1 MMKLLKRGKLLVFC
15 ALLCLLLATVASAA
29 GSGDVASA
37 VESTWTTASTQIKTV
52 VDNVVFP
59 VIDMVLAIAF
69 FVKLGTAYFDYRKS
83 GQFEWTAPALCL
95 SRVHTDRADLHLGH
109 RRTVIPKTA
118 CVRSKLRV

>member
-1 MMKLLKRGKLLVFC
+1 MLLKHKRRMALTVLTL
-15 ALLCLLLATVASAA
+15 LLCLLFTVTASAA

-69 FVKLGTAYFDYRKS
+69 FVKLGTAYFDC
-83 GQFEWTAPALCL
+83 AP
-95 SRVHTDRADLHLGH
+95 VRAFQ
-109 RRTVIPKTA
+109 
-118 CVRSKLRV
+118 

>member
-1 MMKLLKRGKLLVFC
+1 MMKILKRGKLLVFC

-83 GQFEWTAPALCL
+83 GQFECCLLYTSPSPLVFTLTAPTYIWGIVGL
-95 SRVHTDRADLHLGH
+95 
-109 RRTVIPKTA
+109 
-118 CVRSKLRV
+118 

>member
-1 MMKLLKRGKLLVFC
+1 MMKILKRGKLLVFC

-69 FVKLGTAYFDYRKS
+69 FVKLGARHS
-83 GQFEWTAPALCL
+83 LCL
-95 SRVHTDRADLHLGH
+95 FGLYADRTDLHLGH
-109 RRTVIPKTA
+109 RRAVINSERKG
-118 CVRSKLRV
+118 R

>member
-1 MMKLLKRGKLLVFC
+1 MIRCGSDAVQPE
-15 ALLCLLLATVASAA
+15 TGRPHASAA

-69 FVKLGTAYFDYRKS
+69 FVKLGTAYFDC
-83 GQFEWTAPALCL
+83 APVMAFQ
-95 SRVHTDRADLHLGH
+95 
-109 RRTVIPKTA
+109 
-118 CVRSKLRV
+118 

>member
-1 MMKLLKRGKLLVFC
+1 MMKILKRGKLLVFC

-29 GSGDVASA
+29 GSGGVASA

-83 GQFEWTAPALCL
+83 GQFEWTAPAILFACL
-95 SRVHTDRADLHLGH
+95 VFTL
-109 RRTVIPKTA
+109 TA
-118 CVRSKLRV
+118 PTYIWGIVGL

>member
-1 MMKLLKRGKLLVFC
+1 MMKILKRGKLLVFC
-15 ALLCLLLATVASAA
+15 ALLCLLLTTVASAA

-69 FVKLGTAYFDYRKS
+69 FVKLGTHTLTIGNPGS
-83 GQFEWTAPALCL
+83 LNGLPQPSSLPAW
-95 SRVHTDRADLHLGH
+95 S
-109 RRTVIPKTA
+109 
-118 CVRSKLRV
+118 LR